1 MKNVGWVV
9 MAGMIA
15 VGTPAGVLA
24 KSLPEPVAM
33 EMVMMLPIQHHLAIY
48 EQWVFSHPPRD
59 VILGILPG
67 ATHLRAIG
75 GHIDSR
81 DAHDVIIT
89 APENSCAVRYQ
100 VPWNGHSGAYT
111 LPSYGSTGVVVLLV
125 PPSLAMPA
133 VLNPSLA
140 FNGQGRI
147 PLPKMASSPVFNEY
161 VTSHLMAGSAL
172 PLIVEQ
178 AKNLVS
184 PSSTRFAGHLYP
196 GMGQG
201 FQIAML
207 LLSATAI
214 LMAFSW
220 RKLFGLSSNSQPND
234 MLAKNASFHQG
245 LVDDFTFQ
253 QDITHITTHKGS
265 HQEGPEKV

>member
-1 MKNVGWVV
+1 MKKFGWVL

-24 KSLPEPVAM
+24 KSLPEPVVM

-48 EQWVFSHPPRD
+48 EQWVFSHPPHG
-59 VILGILPG
+59 VILGILPD

-75 GHIDSR
+75 GHIDSK

-89 APENSCAVRYQ
+89 APVNSCAVRYQ
-100 VPWNGHSGAYT
+100 VPWNEHSGAYT
-111 LPSYGSTGVVVLLV
+111 LPSYESTGVVVLLV

-147 PLPKMASSPVFNEY
+147 PLPKMAASPVFNEY

-178 AKNLVS
+178 ANNLVS

-196 GMGQG
+196 GIGQG
-201 FQIAML
+201 FQIAMV

-220 RKLFGLSSNSQPND
+220 RKLFGLSSNSWSHD

-245 LVDDFTFQ
+245 LVDDFTLQ
-253 QDITHITTHKGS
+253 QDITHIPTHKGS